1 MATVTSSNASADGA
15 STGGNATDDRAW
27 FIAQRWQEYDG
38 ELRANVLRIAAIG
51 VFYLL
56 HCWNYYSSQGR
67 LPNWGVLELG
77 KGAGVDQRFHVLATL
92 LALAWALMAAAV
104 HLCLR
109 NQVFPRWLSAA
120 STTVDVMMLT
130 CILCIAAGPQSP
142 LVVGYFLIIVL
153 AALRFSLPLVRVATV
168 EAAVGYL
175 CVLGVAKWPARFG
188 RDPALDIRVPRYHE
202 LVVLAA
208 LVLCGVF
215 AGQVVRLAR
224 RVADDYA
231 RRKATTEAGGR

>member
-1 MATVTSSNASADGA
+1 MATVTTSNPSTEGASA
-15 STGGNATDDRAW
+15 DDRAW

-38 ELRANVLRIAAIG
+38 EMRANVLRIAAIG

-67 LPNWGVLELG
+67 LPNWGLLEFG
-77 KGAGVDQRFHVLATL
+77 KGVAIDQRFHVLATL

-109 NQVFPRWLSAA
+109 HQVFPRWLSAA
-120 STTVDVMMLT
+120 STTVDVLVLT
-130 CILCIAAGPQSP
+130 CILCIAAGPRSP

-153 AALRFSLPLVRVATV
+153 AALRFSLPLVRLATV
-168 EAAVGYL
+168 EAAAGYL

-208 LVLCGVF
+208 LILCGVF
-215 AGQVVRLAR
+215 VGQIVRLAR
-224 RVADDYA
+224 RMADDYA
-231 RRKATTEAGGR
+231 RRKAPAEARGR